1 MRRGI
6 VTALLVLATSA
17 GCSTAY
23 YATMEKVGVHKRD
36 IMVDRVKAARDTQV
50 EAKQEFAD
58 ALEQFKSV
66 VTVQGGDLE
75 AKYEKLRG
83 ALKRSEEEA
92 QAVRDRISAVESVA
106 GDLFEEWEQEL
117 KQYNDQNLRLSSRQK
132 LDLTRAKYQKLIAAM
147 KRAEARLEPVLVPL
161 RDQVL
166 FLKHNLNAKAI
177 ASLDDEL
184 TTVRTGV
191 DRLIREMEAA
201 IAEADRFLQTLK
213 EER

>member
-1 MRRGI
+1 MRHP
-6 VTALLVLATSA
+6 TATAVFVLALTTA
-17 GCSTAY
+17 GCSSAY

-36 IMVDRVKAARDTQV
+36 IMVDRVKAARDTQI
-50 EAKQEFAD
+50 EAKKEFAD
-58 ALEQFKSV
+58 ALEQFRSV
-66 VTVQGGDLE
+66 VSVRGGDLE

-92 QAVRDRISAVESVA
+92 QAVRDRIASVESVA
-106 GDLFEEWEQEL
+106 GDLFAEWEQEL
-117 KQYNDQNLRLSSRQK
+117 KKYSDQNLRRSSQMK

-166 FLKHNLNAKAI
+166 YLKHNLNAKAI
-177 ASLDDEL
+177 AALDDEL

-201 IAEADRFLQTLK
+201 IAEADHFLLTLK
-213 EER
+213 EQ